1 MLLVSIRH
9 LPTEWNERGLL
20 QGQGDSPLLEI
31 DPASE
36 AAIRGN
42 LDRLTRLGAFDVI
55 LTSELRRTQIT
66 AARYGFDR
74 FTPEPL
80 LNELDFGEWE
90 GRPRDAF
97 YGAFGDRWFSDPRSL
112 VLGESLAGFQ
122 SRILC
127 FLEKYR
133 RRRTV
138 LAFSHG
144 SWMRALRSI
153 LTHGDIR
160 AMNSGWI
167 ENNEILEARI

>member
-20 QGQGDSPLLEI
+20 QGQSDSPVLEI
-31 DPASE
+31 TPASE
-36 AAIRGN
+36 AAIREN
-42 LDRLTRLGAFDVI
+42 LDRIRRLGPFDTV
-55 LTSELRRTQIT
+55 LTSELRRTQTT
-66 AARYGFDR
+66 AAIYGFDS

-90 GRPRDAF
+90 GRTRDEF
-97 YGAFGDRWFSDPRSL
+97 YAAFGDRWFADPLGL
-112 VLGESLAGFQ
+112 VLGESLADFQ
-122 SRILC
+122 SRIAR

-133 RRRTV
+133 RHTSV

-153 LTHGDIR
+153 RAHGDIR
-160 AMNSGWI
+160 AMNIGWI
-167 ENNEILEARI
+167 ENSELLEVRI